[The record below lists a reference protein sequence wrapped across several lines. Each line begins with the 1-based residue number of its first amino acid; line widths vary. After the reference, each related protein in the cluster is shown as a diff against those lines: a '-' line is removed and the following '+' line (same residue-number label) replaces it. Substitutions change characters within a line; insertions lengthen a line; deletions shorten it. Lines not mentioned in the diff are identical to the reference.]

1 MELTAF
7 AFKIKDGVA
16 HITMNQPDRGNPLDS
31 RFAEEFN
38 WLATECTVR
47 PEVRSVLID
56 AAGRFF
62 SVGGDLNALT
72 RSREDLAR
80 FVSVATSDLHMGISR
95 FARMNAPVVA
105 AVHGMA
111 AGGAVALV
119 AGADFALASPNA
131 KFYAA
136 FSGIGII
143 SDSGG
148 SYFLPRRMGSRR
160 AAQFLMLNETLT
172 AGEAADAGLINRVV
186 AADAL
191 ADEALALARRLAEGP
206 TLAYGEAKNLL
217 LSSPIESSRG
227 AARERGARNGAGDRH
242 RGCMERDAR
251 RARQAETD
259 LRGPIE
265 ASRGNQGHEP
275 HALQRRPTRHTR
287 SCPSVCTRE
296 TWPRNIRSWTR
307 PECSTGR

>member
-7 AFKIKDGVA
+7 AFEVKEHVA
-16 HITMNQPDRGNPLDS
+16 HITMNQPERGNPFDR
-31 RFAEEFN
+31 RFAEEFD

-47 PEVRSVLID
+47 ADVRAVLID

-62 SVGGDLNALT
+62 SVGGDLNALSK
-72 RSREDLAR
+72 SRENLAR

-136 FSGIGII
+136 FAGIGII

-148 SYFLPRRMGSRR
+148 TYFLPRRMGSRR
-160 AAQFLMLNETLT
+160 AAQFYMLNETLS
-172 AGEAADAGLINRVV
+172 AEEAQAAGLINRVV
-186 AADAL
+186 KP
-191 ADEALALARRLAEGP
+191 EALDAEAGALARRLADGP
-206 TLAYGEAKNLL
+206 TLAF
-217 LSSPIESSRG
+217 
-227 AARERGARNGAGDRH
+227 
-242 RGCMERDAR
+242 
-251 RARQAETD
+251 
-259 LRGPIE
+259 
-265 ASRGNQGHEP
+265 
-275 HALQRRPTRHTR
+275 
-287 SCPSVCTRE
+287 V
-296 TWPRNIRSWTR
+296 
-307 PECSTGR
+307 